1 MLKQLRW
8 GRFCSIWEVSH
19 WEYRINRTGSF
30 DNWTCCQI
38 LLIKHMREYELILAK
53 FQNSRDLNIYS
64 IACSFRWMIGVPQC
78 IRFINLCQSGLVI
91 VMDVNT
97 SLGKKREIRDE
108 ANKGQAKKANTKQ
121 CFVGGFC
128 FRCTFPF
135 RKTTSVFY
143 TQFKRQTILFW
154 KAAYPVGKTLVGN
167 YIAKCQK

>member
-1 MLKQLRW
+1 MGQVLQHMRSLALGIQDEQNRQLRQLDLL
-8 GRFCSIWEVSH
+8 SDSVDKANE
-19 WEYRINRTGSF
+19 RIRTDSRKISKLT
-30 DNWTCCQI
+30 WLEH
-38 LLIKHMREYELILAK
+38 LL
-53 FQNSRDLNIYS
+53 NSLQFLLNARSTITLQ
-64 IACSFRWMIGVPQC
+64 V
-78 IRFINLCQSGLVI
+78 INLWQSGLVI

-97 SLGKKREIRDE
+97 SVGKKREIRDE
-108 ANKGQAKKANTKQ
+108 GNKGQAKKAKTKQ